1 MLLVQDWLKTVYSET
16 SSSKLNKHYKNWAK
30 LYDKDMSSWGYAYP
44 SQLKEILSNQINLKK
59 KIKILDA
66 GCGTGYVAEVLNKL
80 KYNNITGIDFSEEMI
95 AIARSKK
102 IYSRLICQSLNENIK
117 LRSKQFELIICT
129 GVLTSGH
136 VGPRALKELIRLIK
150 KKGLFICSI
159 AESVYKKNGFE
170 KEIKN
175 LKNLV
180 SIKSISK
187 AFVALP
193 NNKNSAKSRMYILE
207 KLT

>member
-1 MLLVQDWLKTVYSET
+1 MKDWLKTVYSET
-16 SSSKLNKHYKNWAK
+16 SSSKLNKHYKNWAN
-30 LYDKDMSSWGYAYP
+30 LYDTDMSSWGYAYP
-44 SQLKEILSNQINLKK
+44 LQLNKILTNKLKLKK
-59 KIKILDA
+59 TIKILDA
-66 GCGTGYVAEVLNKL
+66 GCGTGYVAEVLSKL
-80 KYNNITGIDFSEEMI
+80 NYKNITGIDFSEEML

-102 IYSRLICQSLNENIK
+102 IYKKLMCQSLNEKIE

-136 VGPRALKELIRLIK
+136 VGPSAMNELVRLLKPQ
-150 KKGLFICSI
+150 GFFICSI

-207 KLT
+207 KLN

>member
-1 MLLVQDWLKTVYSET
+1 MKDWLKTVYSET
-16 SSSKLNKHYKNWAK
+16 SSSKLNKHYKNWAN
-30 LYDKDMSSWGYAYP
+30 LYDTDMSSWGYAYP
-44 SQLKEILSNQINLKK
+44 LQLNKILTNKLKLKK
-59 KIKILDA
+59 TIKILDA
-66 GCGTGYVAEVLNKL
+66 GCGTGYVAEVLSKL
-80 KYNNITGIDFSEEMI
+80 NYKNITGIDFSEEML

-102 IYSRLICQSLNENIK
+102 IYKKLICQSLNEKIE

-136 VGPRALKELIRLIK
+136 VGPSAIHELVRLLKPQ
-150 KKGLFICSI
+150 GFFVCSI

-207 KLT
+207 KLN

>member
-1 MLLVQDWLKTVYSET
+1 MKDWLKTVYSET
-16 SSSKLNKHYKNWAK
+16 SSSKLNKHYKNWAN
-30 LYDKDMSSWGYAYP
+30 LYDTDMSSWGYAYP
-44 SQLKEILSNQINLKK
+44 LQLNKILTNKLKLKK
-59 KIKILDA
+59 TIKILDA
-66 GCGTGYVAEVLNKL
+66 GYGTGYVAEVLNKL
-80 KYNNITGIDFSEEMI
+80 NYKNITGIDFSEEML

-102 IYSRLICQSLNENIK
+102 IYKKLMCQSLNEKIE

-136 VGPRALKELIRLIK
+136 VGPSAMHELVRILKPQ
-150 KKGLFICSI
+150 GFFICSI

-207 KLT
+207 KLN

>member
-1 MLLVQDWLKTVYSET
+1 MKDWLKTVYSEK
-16 SSSKLNKHYKNWAK
+16 SSSKLNKHYKNWAN
-30 LYDKDMSSWGYAYP
+30 LYDTDMSSWGYAYP
-44 SQLKEILSNQINLKK
+44 LQLNKILTNKLKLKK
-59 KIKILDA
+59 TIKILDA
-66 GCGTGYVAEVLNKL
+66 GCGTGYVAEVLSKL
-80 KYNNITGIDFSEEMI
+80 NYKNITGIDFSEEML

-102 IYSRLICQSLNENIK
+102 IYKKLMCQSLNEKIE

-136 VGPRALKELIRLIK
+136 VGPSAINELVRLLKPQ
-150 KKGLFICSI
+150 GFFICSI

-207 KLT
+207 KLN

>member
-1 MLLVQDWLKTVYSET
+1 MKDWLKTVYSET
-16 SSSKLNKHYKNWAK
+16 SSSKLNKHYKNWAN
-30 LYDKDMSSWGYAYP
+30 LYDTDMSSWGYAYP
-44 SQLKEILSNQINLKK
+44 LQLNKILTNKLKLKK
-59 KIKILDA
+59 TIKILDA
-66 GCGTGYVAEVLNKL
+66 GCGTGYVAEVLSKL
-80 KYNNITGIDFSEEMI
+80 NYKNITGIDFSEEMLT
-95 AIARSKK
+95 IARSKK
-102 IYSRLICQSLNENIK
+102 IYKKLMCQSLNEKID

-136 VGPRALKELIRLIK
+136 VGPSALHELVRILK
-150 KKGLFICSI
+150 PQGFFICSI

-207 KLT
+207 KLN

>member
-1 MLLVQDWLKTVYSET
+1 MKDWLKTVYSET
-16 SSSKLNKHYKNWAK
+16 SSSKLNKHYKNWAN
-30 LYDKDMSSWGYAYP
+30 LYDTDMSSWGYAYP
-44 SQLKEILSNQINLKK
+44 LQLNKILTNKLKLKK
-59 KIKILDA
+59 TIKILDA
-66 GCGTGYVAEVLNKL
+66 GCGTGYVAEVLSKL
-80 KYNNITGIDFSEEMI
+80 NYKNITGIDFSEEMLT
-95 AIARSKK
+95 IARSKK
-102 IYSRLICQSLNENIK
+102 IYKKLMCQSLNEKIE

-136 VGPRALKELIRLIK
+136 VGPSALHELVRILK
-150 KKGLFICSI
+150 PQGFFICSI

-175 LKNLV
+175 LKKLV

-207 KLT
+207 KLN

>member
-1 MLLVQDWLKTVYSET
+1 MNDWLKIVYNET
-16 SSSKLNKHYKNWAK
+16 SSSKLNKHYKNWAN
-30 LYDKDMSSWGYAYP
+30 LYDIDMSSWGYAYP
-44 SQLKEILSNQINLKK
+44 LQLNKILTNKLKLKK
-59 KIKILDA
+59 TIKILDA
-66 GCGTGYVAEVLNKL
+66 GCGTGYVAEVLSKL
-80 KYNNITGIDFSEEMI
+80 NYKNITGIDFSEEML

-102 IYSRLICQSLNENIK
+102 IYKKLMCQSLNEKIE
-117 LRSKQFELIICT
+117 LRSKQFELIVCT

-136 VGPRALKELIRLIK
+136 VGPSAMHELVRILKPQ
-150 KKGLFICSI
+150 GFFICSI

-207 KLT
+207 KLN

>member
-1 MLLVQDWLKTVYSET
+1 MKDWLKTVYSET
-16 SSSKLNKHYKNWAK
+16 SSSKLNKHYKNWAN
-30 LYDKDMSSWGYAYP
+30 LYDTDMSSWGYAYP
-44 SQLKEILSNQINLKK
+44 LQLNKILTNKLRLKK
-59 KIKILDA
+59 TIKILDA

-80 KYNNITGIDFSEEMI
+80 NYKNITGIDFSEEML

-102 IYSRLICQSLNENIK
+102 IYKKLICQSLNEKIE
-117 LRSKQFELIICT
+117 LRSTQFELIICT

-136 VGPRALKELIRLIK
+136 VGPSALNELIRLLK
-150 KKGLFICSI
+150 PQGFFICSI

-175 LKNLV
+175 LENFV

-207 KLT
+207 KLN

>member
-1 MLLVQDWLKTVYSET
+1 MKDWLKTVYSET
-16 SSSKLNKHYKNWAK
+16 SSSKLNKHYKNWAN
-30 LYDKDMSSWGYAYP
+30 LYDTDMSSWGYAYP
-44 SQLKEILSNQINLKK
+44 LQLNKILTNKLKLKK
-59 KIKILDA
+59 TIKILDA
-66 GCGTGYVAEVLNKL
+66 GCGTGYVAEVLSKL
-80 KYNNITGIDFSEEMI
+80 NYKNITGIDFSEEML

-102 IYSRLICQSLNENIK
+102 IYKKLMCQSLNEKIE

-136 VGPRALKELIRLIK
+136 VGPSAMHELVRILKPQ
-150 KKGLFICSI
+150 GFFICSI

-207 KLT
+207 KLD

>member
-1 MLLVQDWLKTVYSET
+1 MKDWLKTVYSET
-16 SSSKLNKHYKNWAK
+16 SSSKLNKHYKNWAN
-30 LYDKDMSSWGYAYP
+30 LYDTDMSSWGYAYP
-44 SQLKEILSNQINLKK
+44 LQLNKILTNKLRLKK
-59 KIKILDA
+59 TIKILDA

-80 KYNNITGIDFSEEMI
+80 NYKNITGIDFSKEMLS
-95 AIARSKK
+95 IARSKK
-102 IYSRLICQSLNENIK
+102 IYKKLICQSLNEKIE

-136 VGPRALKELIRLIK
+136 VGPSAMHELVRLLKPQ
-150 KKGLFICSI
+150 GFFICSI

-175 LKNLV
+175 LKKLV

-207 KLT
+207 KLK

>member
-1 MLLVQDWLKTVYSET
+1 MNDWLKTVYSET
-16 SSSKLNKHYKNWAK
+16 SSSKLNKHYKNWAN
-30 LYDKDMSSWGYAYP
+30 LYDTDMSSWGYAYP
-44 SQLKEILSNQINLKK
+44 LQLNKILTNKLKLKK
-59 KIKILDA
+59 TIKILDA
-66 GCGTGYVAEVLNKL
+66 GCGTGYVAEVLSKL
-80 KYNNITGIDFSEEMI
+80 NYKNITGIDFSEEML

-102 IYSRLICQSLNENIK
+102 IYKKLMCQSLNEKIE

-136 VGPRALKELIRLIK
+136 VGPSALNEIVRLLK
-150 KKGLFICSI
+150 PQGFLVCSI

-207 KLT
+207 KLN

>member
-1 MLLVQDWLKTVYSET
+1 MKDWLKTVYSET
-16 SSSKLNKHYKNWAK
+16 NSSRLNKHYKNWAN
-30 LYDKDMSSWGYAYP
+30 LYDTDMSSWCYAYP
-44 SQLKEILSNQINLKK
+44 LQLNKILTNKLRLKK
-59 KIKILDA
+59 TIKILDA
-66 GCGTGYVAEVLNKL
+66 GCGTGYVAKVLNKL
-80 KYNNITGIDFSEEMI
+80 NYKNITGIDFSEEML

-102 IYSRLICQSLNENIK
+102 IYNKLICQSLNEKIE

-136 VGPRALKELIRLIK
+136 VGPSAINELVRLLKPQ
-150 KKGLFICSI
+150 GFFVCSI

-170 KEIKN
+170 KEINN

-207 KLT
+207 KLK

>member
-1 MLLVQDWLKTVYSET
+1 MKDWLKTVYSET
-16 SSSKLNKHYKNWAK
+16 SSSKLNKHYKNWAD
-30 LYDKDMSSWGYAYP
+30 LYDTDMSSWGYAYP
-44 SQLKEILSNQINLKK
+44 LQLNKILTNKLRLKK
-59 KIKILDA
+59 TIKILDA

-80 KYNNITGIDFSEEMI
+80 NYKNITGIDFSKEMLS
-95 AIARSKK
+95 IARSKK
-102 IYSRLICQSLNENIK
+102 IYKKLICQSLNEKIE

-136 VGPRALKELIRLIK
+136 VGPSAINELVRLLKPQ
-150 KKGLFICSI
+150 GFFVCSI

-207 KLT
+207 KLN

>member
-1 MLLVQDWLKTVYSET
+1 MKDWLKTVYSET
-16 SSSKLNKHYKNWAK
+16 SSSKLNKHYKNWAN
-30 LYDKDMSSWGYAYP
+30 LYDTDMSSWGYAYP
-44 SQLKEILSNQINLKK
+44 LQLNKILTNKLKLKK
-59 KIKILDA
+59 TIKILDA
-66 GCGTGYVAEVLNKL
+66 GCGTGYVAEVLSKL
-80 KYNNITGIDFSEEMI
+80 NYKNITGIDFSEEML

-102 IYSRLICQSLNENIK
+102 IYKKLMCQSLNEKIE

-136 VGPRALKELIRLIK
+136 VGPSAMHELVRILKPQ
-150 KKGLFICSI
+150 GFFICSI

-207 KLT
+207 KLN

>member
-1 MLLVQDWLKTVYSET
+1 MKDWLKTVYSET
-16 SSSKLNKHYKNWAK
+16 SSSKLNKHYKNWAN
-30 LYDKDMSSWGYAYP
+30 LYDTDMSSWGYAYP
-44 SQLKEILSNQINLKK
+44 LQLNKILTNKLKLKK
-59 KIKILDA
+59 TIKILDA

-80 KYNNITGIDFSEEMI
+80 NYKNIIGIDFSEEMLV
-95 AIARSKK
+95 IARSKK
-102 IYSRLICQSLNENIK
+102 IYKKLICQSLNEKIE

-136 VGPRALKELIRLIK
+136 VGPSAINELVRLLKPQ
-150 KKGLFICSI
+150 GFFVCSI

-170 KEIKN
+170 KAIKN
-175 LKNLV
+175 LKDLV

-207 KLT
+207 KLN

>member
-1 MLLVQDWLKTVYSET
+1 MKDWLKTVYSET
-16 SSSKLNKHYKNWAK
+16 SSSKLNKHYKNWAN
-30 LYDKDMSSWGYAYP
+30 LYDIDMSSWGYAYP
-44 SQLKEILSNQINLKK
+44 LQLNKILTNKLKLKK
-59 KIKILDA
+59 TIKILDA
-66 GCGTGYVAEVLNKL
+66 GCGTGYVAEVLSKL
-80 KYNNITGIDFSEEMI
+80 NYKNITGIDFSEEMLT
-95 AIARSKK
+95 IARSKK
-102 IYSRLICQSLNENIK
+102 IYKKLMCQSLNEKID

-136 VGPRALKELIRLIK
+136 VGPSALHELIRILK
-150 KKGLFICSI
+150 PQGFFICSI

-207 KLT
+207 KLN

>member
-1 MLLVQDWLKTVYSET
+1 MKDWLKTVYSET
-16 SSSKLNKHYKNWAK
+16 SSSKLNKHYKNWAN
-30 LYDKDMSSWGYAYP
+30 LYDTDMSSWGYAYP
-44 SQLKEILSNQINLKK
+44 LQLNKILTNKLRLKK
-59 KIKILDA
+59 TIKILDA

-80 KYNNITGIDFSEEMI
+80 NYKNIIGIDFSEEMLV
-95 AIARSKK
+95 IARSKK
-102 IYSRLICQSLNENIK
+102 IYKKLICQSLNEKIE

-136 VGPRALKELIRLIK
+136 VGPSAINELVRLLKPQ
-150 KKGLFICSI
+150 GFFVCSI

-170 KEIKN
+170 KAIKN
-175 LKNLV
+175 LKDLV

-207 KLT
+207 KLN

>member
-1 MLLVQDWLKTVYSET
+1 MKDWLKTVYSET
-16 SSSKLNKHYKNWAK
+16 SSSKLNKHYKNWAN
-30 LYDKDMSSWGYAYP
+30 LYDTDMSSWGYAYP
-44 SQLKEILSNQINLKK
+44 LQLNKILTNKLKLKK
-59 KIKILDA
+59 TIKILDA

-80 KYNNITGIDFSEEMI
+80 NYKNITGIDFSKEML

-102 IYSRLICQSLNENIK
+102 IYKKLICQSLNEKIE

-136 VGPRALKELIRLIK
+136 VGPSAMHELVRLLKPQ
-150 KKGLFICSI
+150 GFFICSI

-207 KLT
+207 KLN

>member
-1 MLLVQDWLKTVYSET
+1 MKDWLKTVYSET
-16 SSSKLNKHYKNWAK
+16 SSSKLNKHYKNWAN
-30 LYDKDMSSWGYAYP
+30 LYDTDMSSWGYAYP
-44 SQLKEILSNQINLKK
+44 LQLNKILTNKLRLKK
-59 KIKILDA
+59 TIKILDA

-80 KYNNITGIDFSEEMI
+80 NYKNITGIDFSKEMLS
-95 AIARSKK
+95 IARSKK
-102 IYSRLICQSLNENIK
+102 IYKKLICQSLNEKIE

-136 VGPRALKELIRLIK
+136 VGPSAINELVRLLKPQ
-150 KKGLFICSI
+150 GFFVCSI

-170 KEIKN
+170 KAIKN
-175 LKNLV
+175 LKDLV

-207 KLT
+207 KLN

>member
-1 MLLVQDWLKTVYSET
+1 MKDWLKTVYSET
-16 SSSKLNKHYKNWAK
+16 SSSKLNKHYKNWAN
-30 LYDKDMSSWGYAYP
+30 LYDTDMSSWGYAYP
-44 SQLKEILSNQINLKK
+44 LQLNKILTNKLRLKK
-59 KIKILDA
+59 TIKILDA

-80 KYNNITGIDFSEEMI
+80 NYKNITGIDFSEEML

-102 IYSRLICQSLNENIK
+102 IYKKLICQSLNEKIE
-117 LRSKQFELIICT
+117 LRSKQFELIVCT

-136 VGPRALKELIRLIK
+136 VGPSAINELVRLLKPQ
-150 KKGLFICSI
+150 GFFICSI

-175 LKNLV
+175 LENLV
-180 SIKSISK
+180 SITSISK

-207 KLT
+207 KLN

>member
-1 MLLVQDWLKTVYSET
+1 MKDWLKTVYSET
-16 SSSKLNKHYKNWAK
+16 SSSKLNKHYKNWAN
-30 LYDKDMSSWGYAYP
+30 LYDTDMSSWGYAYP
-44 SQLKEILSNQINLKK
+44 LQLNKILTNKLKLKK
-59 KIKILDA
+59 TIKILDA
-66 GCGTGYVAEVLNKL
+66 GCGTGYVAEVLSKL
-80 KYNNITGIDFSEEMI
+80 NYKNITGIDFSEEML

-102 IYSRLICQSLNENIK
+102 IYKKLMCQSLNEKIE

-136 VGPRALKELIRLIK
+136 VGPSAMHELVRILKPQ
-150 KKGLFICSI
+150 GFFICSI

-175 LKNLV
+175 LKKLV

-207 KLT
+207 KLN

>member
-1 MLLVQDWLKTVYSET
+1 MKDWLKTVYSET
-16 SSSKLNKHYKNWAK
+16 SSSKLNKHYKNWAD
-30 LYDKDMSSWGYAYP
+30 LYDTDMSLWGYAYP
-44 SQLKEILSNQINLKK
+44 LKLNKILINKLKLKK
-59 KIKILDA
+59 TVKILDA
-66 GCGTGYVAEVLNKL
+66 GCGTGFVAEVLNKL
-80 KYNNITGIDFSEEMI
+80 NYKNIIGIDFSEEML
-95 AIARSKK
+95 AIAKSKK
-102 IYSRLICQSLNENIK
+102 IYRKLMCQSLNKKIE

-136 VGPRALKELIRLIK
+136 VGPSAMHELVRLLKPQ
-150 KKGLFICSI
+150 GFFICSI

-175 LKNLV
+175 LKNLI

-207 KLT
+207 KLN

>member
-1 MLLVQDWLKTVYSET
+1 MKDWLKTVYSET
-16 SSSKLNKHYKNWAK
+16 SSSKLNKHYKNWAN
-30 LYDKDMSSWGYAYP
+30 LYDTDMSSWGYAYP
-44 SQLKEILSNQINLKK
+44 LQLNKILTNKLRLKK
-59 KIKILDA
+59 TIKILDA

-80 KYNNITGIDFSEEMI
+80 NYKNITGIDFSEEML

-102 IYSRLICQSLNENIK
+102 IYKKLICQSLNEKIE

-136 VGPRALKELIRLIK
+136 VGPSAMHELVRILKPQ
-150 KKGLFICSI
+150 GFFICSI

-207 KLT
+207 KLN

>member
-1 MLLVQDWLKTVYSET
+1 MKDWLKTVYSET
-16 SSSKLNKHYKNWAK
+16 SSSKLNKHYKNWAN
-30 LYDKDMSSWGYAYP
+30 LYDTDMSSWGYAYP
-44 SQLKEILSNQINLKK
+44 LQLNKILTNKLKLKK
-59 KIKILDA
+59 TIKILDA
-66 GCGTGYVAEVLNKL
+66 GCGTGYVAEVLSKL
-80 KYNNITGIDFSEEMI
+80 NYKNITGIDFSEEML

-102 IYSRLICQSLNENIK
+102 IYKKLMCQSLNEKIE

-136 VGPRALKELIRLIK
+136 VGPSAMHELVRLLKPQ
-150 KKGLFICSI
+150 GFFICSI

-207 KLT
+207 KLN

>member
-1 MLLVQDWLKTVYSET
+1 MKDWLKTVYSET
-16 SSSKLNKHYKNWAK
+16 SSSKLNKHYKNWAN
-30 LYDKDMSSWGYAYP
+30 LYDTDMSSWGYAYRL
-44 SQLKEILSNQINLKK
+44 QLNKILTNKLKLKK
-59 KIKILDA
+59 TIKILDA
-66 GCGTGYVAEVLNKL
+66 GCGTGYVAEVLSKL
-80 KYNNITGIDFSEEMI
+80 NYKNITGIDFSEEMLT
-95 AIARSKK
+95 IARSKK
-102 IYSRLICQSLNENIK
+102 IYKKLMCQSLNEKIE

-136 VGPRALKELIRLIK
+136 VGPSALHELIRILK
-150 KKGLFICSI
+150 PQGFFICSI

-207 KLT
+207 KLN

>member
-1 MLLVQDWLKTVYSET
+1 MKDWLKTVYSET
-16 SSSKLNKHYKNWAK
+16 SSSKLNKHYKNWAN
-30 LYDKDMSSWGYAYP
+30 LYDTDMSSWGYAYP
-44 SQLKEILSNQINLKK
+44 LQLNKILTNKLKLKK
-59 KIKILDA
+59 TIKILDA
-66 GCGTGYVAEVLNKL
+66 GCGTGYVAEVLSKL
-80 KYNNITGIDFSEEMI
+80 NYKNITGIDFSEEML

-102 IYSRLICQSLNENIK
+102 IYKKLMCQSLNEKIE

-136 VGPRALKELIRLIK
+136 VGPSALHELVRILK
-150 KKGLFICSI
+150 PQGFFICSI

-207 KLT
+207 KLN

>member
-1 MLLVQDWLKTVYSET
+1 MKDWLKTVYSET
-16 SSSKLNKHYKNWAK
+16 SSSKLNKHYKNWAN
-30 LYDKDMSSWGYAYP
+30 LYDTDMSSWGYAYP
-44 SQLKEILSNQINLKK
+44 LQLNKILTNKLRLKK
-59 KIKILDA
+59 TIKILDA

-80 KYNNITGIDFSEEMI
+80 NYKNITGIDFSEEML

-102 IYSRLICQSLNENIK
+102 IYKKLICQSLNEKIE

-136 VGPRALKELIRLIK
+136 VGPSAINELVRLLKPQ
-150 KKGLFICSI
+150 GFFVCSI

-207 KLT
+207 KLS

>member
-1 MLLVQDWLKTVYSET
+1 MKDWLKTVYSET
-16 SSSKLNKHYKNWAK
+16 SSSKLNKHYKNWAN
-30 LYDKDMSSWGYAYP
+30 LYDTDMSSWGYAYP
-44 SQLKEILSNQINLKK
+44 LQLNKILTNKLRLKK
-59 KIKILDA
+59 TIKILDA
-66 GCGTGYVAEVLNKL
+66 GCGTGYVAEVLSKL
-80 KYNNITGIDFSEEMI
+80 NYKNITGIDFSEEML

-102 IYSRLICQSLNENIK
+102 IYKKLMCQSLNEKIE

-136 VGPRALKELIRLIK
+136 VGPSAMHELVRILKPQ
-150 KKGLFICSI
+150 GFFICSI

-207 KLT
+207 KLN

>member
-1 MLLVQDWLKTVYSET
+1 MKDWLKTVYSET
-16 SSSKLNKHYKNWAK
+16 SSSNLNKHYKNWAN
-30 LYDKDMSSWGYAYP
+30 LYDTDMSSWGYAYP
-44 SQLKEILSNQINLKK
+44 LQLNKILTNKLKLKK
-59 KIKILDA
+59 TIKILDA
-66 GCGTGYVAEVLNKL
+66 GCGTGYVAEVLSKL
-80 KYNNITGIDFSEEMI
+80 NYKNIIGIDFSEEML

-102 IYSRLICQSLNENIK
+102 IYKKLMCQSLNETIE

-136 VGPRALKELIRLIK
+136 VGPSAINELVRLLKPQ
-150 KKGLFICSI
+150 GFFVCSI

-170 KEIKN
+170 KAIKN

-207 KLT
+207 KLN

>member
-1 MLLVQDWLKTVYSET
+1 MKDWLKTVYSET
-16 SSSKLNKHYKNWAK
+16 SSSKLNKHYKNWAN
-30 LYDKDMSSWGYAYP
+30 LYDTDMSSWGYAYP
-44 SQLKEILSNQINLKK
+44 LQLNKILTNKLKLKK
-59 KIKILDA
+59 TIKILDA
-66 GCGTGYVAEVLNKL
+66 GCGTGYVAEVLSKL
-80 KYNNITGIDFSEEMI
+80 NYKNIIGIDFSEEML

-102 IYSRLICQSLNENIK
+102 IYKKLMCQSLNETIE

-136 VGPRALKELIRLIK
+136 VGPSAINELVRLLKPQ
-150 KKGLFICSI
+150 GFFVCSI

-207 KLT
+207 KLN

>member
-1 MLLVQDWLKTVYSET
+1 MKDWLKTVYNET
-16 SSSKLNKHYKNWAK
+16 SSSKLNKHYKNWAN
-30 LYDKDMSSWGYAYP
+30 LYDTDMSSWGYAYP
-44 SQLKEILSNQINLKK
+44 LQLNKILTNKLKLKK
-59 KIKILDA
+59 TIKILDA
-66 GCGTGYVAEVLNKL
+66 GCGTGYVAEVLSKL
-80 KYNNITGIDFSEEMI
+80 NYKNITGIDFSEEMLT
-95 AIARSKK
+95 IARSKK
-102 IYSRLICQSLNENIK
+102 IYKKLMCQSLNEKIE

-136 VGPRALKELIRLIK
+136 VGPSALHELVRILK
-150 KKGLFICSI
+150 PQGFFICSI

-207 KLT
+207 KLN

>member
-1 MLLVQDWLKTVYSET
+1 MKDWLKTVYSET
-16 SSSKLNKHYKNWAK
+16 SSSKLNKHYKNWAN
-30 LYDKDMSSWGYAYP
+30 LYDIDMSSWGYAYP
-44 SQLKEILSNQINLKK
+44 LQLNKILTNKLRLKK
-59 KIKILDA
+59 TIKILDA

-80 KYNNITGIDFSEEMI
+80 NYKNITGIDFSKEML

-102 IYSRLICQSLNENIK
+102 IYKKLICQSLNEKIE

-136 VGPRALKELIRLIK
+136 VGPSAINELVRLLKPQ
-150 KKGLFICSI
+150 GFFVCSI

-207 KLT
+207 KLN

>member
-1 MLLVQDWLKTVYSET
+1 MKDWLKTVYSET
-16 SSSKLNKHYKNWAK
+16 SSSKLNKHYKNWAN
-30 LYDKDMSSWGYAYP
+30 LYDTDMSSWGYAYP
-44 SQLKEILSNQINLKK
+44 LQLNKILTNKLKLKK
-59 KIKILDA
+59 TIKILDA
-66 GCGTGYVAEVLNKL
+66 GCGTGYVAEVLSKL
-80 KYNNITGIDFSEEMI
+80 NYKNITGIDFSEEMLT
-95 AIARSKK
+95 IARSKK
-102 IYSRLICQSLNENIK
+102 IYKKLMCQSLNEKIE

-136 VGPRALKELIRLIK
+136 VGPSAMHELVRLLKP
-150 KKGLFICSI
+150 KGFFICSI

-207 KLT
+207 KLN

>member
-1 MLLVQDWLKTVYSET
+1 MKDWLKTVYSET
-16 SSSKLNKHYKNWAK
+16 SSSKLNKHYKNWAN
-30 LYDKDMSSWGYAYP
+30 LYDIDMSSWGYAYP
-44 SQLKEILSNQINLKK
+44 LQLNKILTNKLKLKK
-59 KIKILDA
+59 TIKILDA

-80 KYNNITGIDFSEEMI
+80 NYKNITGIDFSKEMLS
-95 AIARSKK
+95 IARSKK
-102 IYSRLICQSLNENIK
+102 IYKKLICQSLNEKIE

-136 VGPRALKELIRLIK
+136 VGPSAINELVRLLKPQ
-150 KKGLFICSI
+150 GFFVCSI

-170 KEIKN
+170 KEINN

-207 KLT
+207 KLN

>member
-1 MLLVQDWLKTVYSET
+1 MKDWLKTVYSET
-16 SSSKLNKHYKNWAK
+16 SSSKLNKHYKNWAN
-30 LYDKDMSSWGYAYP
+30 LYDTDMSSWGYAYP
-44 SQLKEILSNQINLKK
+44 LQLNKILTNKLRLKK
-59 KIKILDA
+59 TIKILDA

-80 KYNNITGIDFSEEMI
+80 NYKNITGIDFSEEML

-102 IYSRLICQSLNENIK
+102 IYKKLICQSLNEKIE

-136 VGPRALKELIRLIK
+136 VGPSAINELVRLLKPQ
-150 KKGLFICSI
+150 GFFVCSI

-170 KEIKN
+170 KAIKN
-175 LKNLV
+175 LKDLV

-207 KLT
+207 KLN

>member
-1 MLLVQDWLKTVYSET
+1 MKDWLKTVYSET
-16 SSSKLNKHYKNWAK
+16 SSSKLNKHYKNWAN
-30 LYDKDMSSWGYAYP
+30 LYDTDMSSWGYAYP
-44 SQLKEILSNQINLKK
+44 LQLNKILTNKLKLKK
-59 KIKILDA
+59 TIKILDA

-80 KYNNITGIDFSEEMI
+80 NYKNITGIDFSEEML

-102 IYSRLICQSLNENIK
+102 IYKKLMYQSLNEKIE

-136 VGPRALKELIRLIK
+136 VGPSAINELVRLLKPQ
-150 KKGLFICSI
+150 GFFVCSI

-170 KEIKN
+170 NEIKN

-207 KLT
+207 KLN

>member
-1 MLLVQDWLKTVYSET
+1 MKDWLKTVYSET
-16 SSSKLNKHYKNWAK
+16 SSSKLNKHYKNWAN
-30 LYDKDMSSWGYAYP
+30 LYDTDMSSWGYAYP
-44 SQLKEILSNQINLKK
+44 LQLNKILTNKLRLKK
-59 KIKILDA
+59 TIKILDA

-80 KYNNITGIDFSEEMI
+80 NYKNIIGIDFSEEML

-102 IYSRLICQSLNENIK
+102 IYKKLICQSLNEKIE

-136 VGPRALKELIRLIK
+136 VGPSALNELVRLLK
-150 KKGLFICSI
+150 PQGFLVCSI

-175 LKNLV
+175 LKKLV

-187 AFVALP
+187 AFIALP

-207 KLT
+207 KLN